1 MDIWRTVRKWPST
14 LGVMVGLFS
23 AAAVLALRATGILQT
38 LDLDVYDLLVQW
50 EAREQS
56 SDPRI
61 TVISIVEDDIH
72 QQGQWPISDQVLSDV
87 LTRLKRDGARAIGI
101 DIYRDIDVPPGRP
114 SLNEVLKSTPSI
126 VTVMKLGGGGT
137 PAIPAPPVLMGTEQ
151 VGFNDILVD
160 PDGIVRRGLL
170 FQDAGEQVVYGFA
183 LRLALLY
190 LQHEGITPQSA
201 DDETQSLR
209 LGTVTLPP
217 FESMDGG
224 YVGTDANGYQILM
237 DYRGGANGFRT
248 FSLTQLL
255 KGQVPSEAV
264 KDKVLLIG
272 VGAESVPD
280 FFHTPLSSVLMPG
293 EIMTGVT
300 LHAHLI
306 SQLLR
311 AGLQGQSGKRSWSEA
326 EEAGIIIVA
335 AVLGGLIGIR
345 VRSPWRYAG
354 WVVGGLGLMFGGGV
368 GLFRLG
374 WWVPA
379 VPPSLAWVLSSSLTT
394 VSVLKREK
402 KERAS
407 LMRLFEQ
414 HVSPQVA
421 DTIWRDRE
429 QFLEGGRP
437 RPQKMVVTVL
447 FSDFKGYTAAA
458 EKLDPHELM
467 EWINSYIEAMAHVI
481 TVHGGVVDDYAGD
494 GIKANFGVPLA
505 NTDDAAV
512 RRSAEAAVICS
523 LSMQEQ
529 LQHLNAQWQERG
541 RDPVGM
547 RIGLSTGPVVAG
559 TIGSSQRLKYT
570 TVGDTVNAAA
580 RLESLDRDNV
590 PVGTPGNPCRILI
603 DGKTRSYLGE
613 NIAVESIG
621 AVSVKGKREPLD
633 TYRVIGPTTPAPT
646 DDAALRTSG
655 CV

>member
-1 MDIWRTVRKWPST
+1 
-14 LGVMVGLFS
+14 
-23 AAAVLALRATGILQT
+23 
-38 LDLDVYDLLVQW
+38 
-50 EAREQS
+50 
-56 SDPRI
+56 
-61 TVISIVEDDIH
+61 
-72 QQGQWPISDQVLSDV
+72 
-87 LTRLKRDGARAIGI
+87 
-101 DIYRDIDVPPGRP
+101 
-114 SLNEVLKSTPSI
+114 
-126 VTVMKLGGGGT
+126 
-137 PAIPAPPVLMGTEQ
+137 
-151 VGFNDILVD
+151 
-160 PDGIVRRGLL
+160 
-170 FQDAGEQVVYGFA
+170 
-183 LRLALLY
+183 
-190 LQHEGITPQSA
+190 
-201 DDETQSLR
+201 
-209 LGTVTLPP
+209 
-217 FESMDGG
+217 
-224 YVGTDANGYQILM
+224 
-237 DYRGGANGFRT
+237 
-248 FSLTQLL
+248 
-255 KGQVPSEAV
+255 
-264 KDKVLLIG
+264 
-272 VGAESVPD
+272 
-280 FFHTPLSSVLMPG
+280 
-293 EIMTGVT
+293 
-300 LHAHLI
+300 
-306 SQLLR
+306 
-311 AGLQGQSGKRSWSEA
+311 
-326 EEAGIIIVA
+326 
-335 AVLGGLIGIR
+335 
-345 VRSPWRYAG
+345 
-354 WVVGGLGLMFGGGV
+354 
-368 GLFRLG
+368 
-374 WWVPA
+374 
-379 VPPSLAWVLSSSLTT
+379 LAWVLSSSLTT

-421 DTIWRDRE
+421 DTIWRDRD